1 MPPSDLFTTLETSSM
16 HPTTRRGFTL
26 VELLVTIGIIALL
39 VGILLPALGKV
50 QERAKATQ
58 TMGLMQEFAKACDS
72 FQQEIGRYPG
82 LVPDDILAGDPK
94 FSSTENALLELMG
107 GGVRKADL
115 EQTAYD
121 ALKTSDGWTELS
133 FTVSGGDPY
142 LIKINPGKV
151 GEGPRIQ
158 GKQYPAFFAPKAA
171 DLQPIA
177 GKLGGSG
184 APITDE
190 QCNPLTTTA
199 PDGEIAKLPGLRD
212 AWGNPLLYLRSA
224 RNMGPL
230 CGRASDRPQFIV
242 LSNSGGRFA
251 GLQPYLGSPGLGAT
265 MSKQTKAN
273 APSGAAYS
281 ALDGADDQAKIRNF
295 AQLIRNPAFGEAGK
309 PLQSSPRGR
318 YMVVSSGKDGIFFST
333 EDGPGRKGAPVTD
346 LATKEAMG
354 ALDNYD
360 DIRVFGGG

>member
-1 MPPSDLFTTLETSSM
+1 M
-16 HPTTRRGFTL
+16 HSTTRRGFTL

-58 TMGLMQEFAKACDS
+58 TSGLMQEFAKACDS
-72 FQQEIGRYPG
+72 FQQELGRYPG

-107 GGVRKADL
+107 GGVRKADM

-133 FTVSGGDPY
+133 FTVSGGTPY
-142 LIKINPGKV
+142 LVKINPGKV

-158 GKQYPAFFAPKAA
+158 GKQYPSFFAPKAA
-171 DLQPIA
+171 DLQPIG
-177 GKLGGSG
+177 GKLGSSG
-184 APITDE
+184 TPITDE
-190 QCNPLTTTA
+190 QGNPSTTSGA
-199 PDGEIAKLPGLRD
+199 DGEIAKLPGLRD
-212 AWGNPLLYLRSA
+212 AWGNPILYLRSV

-230 CGRASDRPQFIV
+230 CGRASDRPQFVV
-242 LSNSGGRFA
+242 LSNSGGKFA
-251 GLQPYLGSPGLGAT
+251 GLQPYLGSPGLGAA
-265 MSKQTKAN
+265 MSKQTKAS

-281 ALDGADDQAKIRNF
+281 VLDGSDDQAKIRNF
-295 AQLIRNPAFGEAGK
+295 AQLIRNPAFGDATK

-318 YMVVSSGKDGIFFST
+318 YLIISSGKDGIFFST

-346 LATKEAMG
+346 LATKDGMA

>member
-1 MPPSDLFTTLETSSM
+1 M

-26 VELLVTIGIIALL
+26 VELLVTVGIIALL

-58 TMGLMQEFAKACDS
+58 TRGLMEEFSKACDS

-107 GGVRKADL
+107 GGVRKADM

-121 ALKTSDGWTELS
+121 ALKTADGWTEVS
-133 FTVSGGDPY
+133 FNVSGGTPY
-142 LIKINPGKV
+142 LVKINPGKI
-151 GEGPRIQ
+151 GEGPRIA
-158 GKQYPAFFAPKAA
+158 GKQYTAFFAPKAA
-171 DLQPIA
+171 DLQPIG
-177 GKLGGSG
+177 GKLGGNDQ
-184 APITDE
+184 PLTDE
-190 QCNPLTTTA
+190 QGNPIVTTA
-199 PDGEIAKLPGLRD
+199 PDGEIAKIPGLRD
-212 AWGNPLLYLRSA
+212 AWGNPLLYLRSV
-224 RNMGPL
+224 RTMGPL
-230 CGRASDRPQFIV
+230 CGRAADRPQFIV

-251 GLQPYLGSPGLGAT
+251 GLQPYLGSPSLGAM

-281 ALDGADDQAKIRNF
+281 VLDGADDQGKIRNF
-295 AQLIRNPAFGEAGK
+295 AQLIRNPAFGEANK

-318 YMVVSSGKDGIFFST
+318 FVIFSSGKDGIFFST
-333 EDGPGRKGAPVTD
+333 EDGPGRKGAPFTD
-346 LATKEAMG
+346 LASKDGLA
-354 ALDNYD
+354 AIDNYD

>member
-1 MPPSDLFTTLETSSM
+1 M
-16 HPTTRRGFTL
+16 HPSTRRGFTL

-58 TMGLMQEFAKACDS
+58 TGGLMQEFSKACDS

-82 LVPDDILAGDPK
+82 LVPDDILAGDPQ

-107 GGVRKADL
+107 GGVRRADFD
-115 EQTAYD
+115 QTSYD
-121 ALKTSDGWTELS
+121 ALRTADGWTEVS
-133 FTVSGGDPY
+133 FNVSGGSPY
-142 LIKINPGKV
+142 LVKINPGKI
-151 GEGPRIQ
+151 GEGPRIN
-158 GKQYPAFFAPKAA
+158 GKQYPPFFAPKAA

-177 GKLGGSG
+177 GKVNTAGT
-184 APITDE
+184 PITTETGD
-190 QCNPLTTTA
+190 PTTTTGVDA
-199 PDGEIAKLPGLRD
+199 EIAKIPGLRD
-212 AWGNPLLYLRSA
+212 AWGNPLLYLRSI

-230 CGRASDRPQFIV
+230 CGRPDDRPQFIV
-242 LSNSGGRFA
+242 VSNSGGRFA
-251 GLQPYLGSPGLGAT
+251 GLQPYLGSPGLGLSQ
-265 MSKQTKAN
+265 SKQLKAV
-273 APSGAAYS
+273 APTGGAYS
-281 ALDGADDQAKIRNF
+281 ALDGANDQAKIRNF
-295 AQLIRNPAFGEAGK
+295 AQLLRNPAFGEATK

-318 YMVVSSGKDGIFFST
+318 YMIVSSGKDGIFFST